1 MTTQEYLSQI
11 SRLNRVINN
20 KTKELLQLRELA
32 TSVSS
37 VKNEERVQTTP
48 NFDKIGAAYCKISSL
63 EEKIENLVDKYIKIR
78 EKIIKEIESIED
90 ETEYQVL
97 FSHYIVGEK
106 LEKISQDM
114 NYVYRNITRLHGKA
128 IKNFEK
134 KYGNE
139 YLSYNVLECPIENM
153 IQVK

>member
-1 MTTQEYLSQI
+1 MTTKEYLSQI
-11 SRLNRVINN
+11 SRYSRKINN
-20 KTKELLQLRELA
+20 KTKELEQLKELA
-32 TSVSS
+32 TSISA

-48 NFDKIGAAYCKISSL
+48 NFDKIGTAYCKISSL
-63 EEKIENLVDKYIKIR
+63 EEKIENLVDEYIKIR
-78 EKIIKEIESIED
+78 EKIIQEIESIED

-128 IKNFEK
+128 LKNFEK
-134 KYGNE
+134 KYGNQ
-139 YLSYNVLECPIENM
+139 YLSYNVLECPIEIMLN
-153 IQVK
+153 VR